1 MPNERANFIV
11 STVHRGRD
19 EVSSLWHQVK
29 SSPTYVLIVLTGA
42 IVWAFA
48 IAWLVLPPH
57 H

>member
-19 EVSSLWHQVK
+19 EVSSLWQQVK

-48 IAWLVLPPH
+48 VAWLVLPPH